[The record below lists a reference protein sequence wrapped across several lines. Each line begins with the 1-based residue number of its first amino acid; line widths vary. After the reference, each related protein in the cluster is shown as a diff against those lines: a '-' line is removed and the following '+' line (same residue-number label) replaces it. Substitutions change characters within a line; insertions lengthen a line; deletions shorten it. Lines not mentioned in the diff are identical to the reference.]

1 MSGASVT
8 IVTTRPD
15 RALMKLFGE
24 ARAPDGVRV
33 VSSIQAVG
41 EIAAGTKCI
50 GVWFEPR
57 KYRSALEWAW
67 IMRRERGGII
77 GLDLSELGALLDGS
91 ASDGTPGV
99 VARPSG
105 GAGRAAA
112 GAPREASDRAMPPVT
127 SMRQRGGEARP
138 C

>member
-1 MSGASVT
+1 MSRASVT

-24 ARAPDGVRV
+24 ASAPEGVRV

-41 EIAAGTKCI
+41 EIAAGSRCI

-67 IMRRERGGII
+67 IMRRERGGVV
-77 GLDLSELGALLDGS
+77 GLDMAEVKALLN
-91 ASDGTPGV
+91 AS
-99 VARPSG
+99 
-105 GAGRAAA
+105 RAVPAPAA
-112 GAPREASDRAMPPVT
+112 PGAPAGQATTPDARSGLRPVAGGMPPVT
-127 SMRQRGGEARP
+127 SLRERRQEARP